1 MSPLIVEAAGFIA
14 AASTLLL
21 FIPQTLSTWRNR
33 HDAHAFAGL
42 STGMIWLSF
51 IGAVMWLIYGAGIG
65 AVWTMIPSFI
75 NIPLTLFI
83 LFLIKKARGQARKA
97 EEAR

>member
-1 MSPLIVEAAGFIA
+1 MVA

-21 FIPQTLSTWRNR
+21 FLPQTVSTWKNR
-33 HDAHAFAGL
+33 SDAHAFAGL

-51 IGAVMWLIYGAGIG
+51 IGAVTWLIYGAGIG
-65 AVWTMIPSFI
+65 AVWTMVPSFI

-83 LFLIKKARGQARKA
+83 LALVHRARRADRSSHVVS
-97 EEAR
+97 EA